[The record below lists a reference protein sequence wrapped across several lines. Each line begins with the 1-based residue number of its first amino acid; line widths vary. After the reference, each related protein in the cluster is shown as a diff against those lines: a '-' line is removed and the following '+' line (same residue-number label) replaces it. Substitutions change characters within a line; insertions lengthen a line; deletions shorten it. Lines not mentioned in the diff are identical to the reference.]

1 MPRQARQA
9 SGTGIYHVIMPRQAR
24 QASGT
29 GIYHVMM
36 RGINHQNIFEE
47 QEDYYQFLNTL
58 DLMAQSYESD
68 GTPAGRNYILYAY
81 CLMSNHIHLLIRER
95 EDNIGM
101 AIKRIASSYV
111 YYYNHKY
118 SRDGHLFRERFKSEP
133 VNDMAYF
140 VTLLRYIHQNPVKA
154 GMVKEVKDYEFSSWQ
169 EYEDKKSTLFPLCDT
184 RTVLNRISYK
194 ELNDLVNA
202 PLSDDVSC
210 LDIEDASKGRPSDDQ
225 VMMLIKEKTGVTNS
239 SVFQQLPDEIR
250 RSVLIELKGKR
261 ASLRQLERLTGIGKS
276 MIYRM

>member
-1 MPRQARQA
+1 
-9 SGTGIYHVIMPRQAR
+9 MPRQAR

-95 EDNIGM
+95 EDTIGM
-101 AIKRIASSYV
+101 AIKRIASSYVYYYNKRIASSYV

-118 SRDGHLFRERFKSEP
+118 SRDGHLFRERYKSEP

-154 GMVKEVKDYEFSSWQ
+154 G
-169 EYEDKKSTLFPLCDT
+169 
-184 RTVLNRISYK
+184 I
-194 ELNDLVNA
+194 VNK
-202 PLSDDVSC
+202 V
-210 LDIEDASKGRPSDDQ
+210 
-225 VMMLIKEKTGVTNS
+225 NS
-239 SVFQQLPDEIR
+239 NYQQI
-250 RSVLIELKGKR
+250 
-261 ASLRQLERLTGIGKS
+261 
-276 MIYRM
+276 

>member
-1 MPRQARQA
+1 
-9 SGTGIYHVIMPRQAR
+9 
-24 QASGT
+24 
-29 GIYHVMM
+29 
-36 RGINHQNIFEE
+36 
-47 QEDYYQFLNTL
+47 
-58 DLMAQSYESD
+58 MAQSYESD

-95 EDNIGM
+95 EDTIGM

-118 SRDGHLFRERFKSEP
+118 SRDGHLFRERYKSEP

-154 GMVKEVKDYEFSSWQ
+154 GIVNKVNDYEFSSWH
-169 EYEDKKSTLFPLCDT
+169 EYEYKNSTLFPLCDT
-184 RTVLNRISYK
+184 HTVLNRVSYN

-225 VMMLIKEKTGVTNS
+225 VMLLIREKTGATNS
-239 SVFQQLPDEIR
+239 SAFQQLPADMKK
-250 RSVLIELKGKR
+250 SVLIELKGKR
-261 ASLRQLERLTGIGKS
+261 ASLRQLERLTGISKS